1 MSNADIRMASATKNG
16 QATNLTKCEVNIS
29 IESPSSAT
37 KEKDRCA
44 IKHFSSFSCSDAN
57 VFMSCEL
64 HVCLV
69 CLVYVF
75 ATACERRMTYTTNKY
90 MFDYIYVDSNYKYA
104 LYFEQCTL
112 LYPRLMHCH
121 NLYKF
126 CVSLLMLVYSKKE
139 SEGMSGFLTQCA
151 TSPSRVNM
159 PYVSLCHVLNLHFRL
174 WTVKFAMLSF
184 CKQVF
189 TNKHMS
195 KADTELTNGF
205 I

>member
-1 MSNADIRMASATKNG
+1 MVLG
-16 QATNLTKCEVNIS
+16 L
-29 IESPSSAT
+29 
-37 KEKDRCA
+37 
-44 IKHFSSFSCSDAN
+44 
-57 VFMSCEL
+57 
-64 HVCLV
+64 
-69 CLVYVF
+69 
-75 ATACERRMTYTTNKY
+75 
-90 MFDYIYVDSNYKYA
+90 
-104 LYFEQCTL
+104 
-112 LYPRLMHCH
+112 
-121 NLYKF
+121 F

-159 PYVSLCHVLNLHFRL
+159 PYASLCHVLNLHFRL